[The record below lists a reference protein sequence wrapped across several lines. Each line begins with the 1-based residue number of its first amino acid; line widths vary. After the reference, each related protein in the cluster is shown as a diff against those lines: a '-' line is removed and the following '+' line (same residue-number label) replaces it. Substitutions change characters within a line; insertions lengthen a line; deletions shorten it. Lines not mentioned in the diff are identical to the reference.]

1 MLPGQ
6 RLCFEQEE
14 REECNR
20 GRCILRM
27 LQGNESIVQA
37 EYKLVV
43 RWEHESMRDHT
54 QGVASFHASRMRR
67 FHMQLCSILRL
78 SRPWEKETPTAD
90 LVFESEY
97 VPLSV
102 SLADTFDGE
111 PKHISAKDP
120 NEPLKKFWEALVRR
134 GEILR
139 ETIRAGRLRAIV
151 EKIAGDNTRLL
162 QYNTSAGFQ
171 LWLV

>member
-14 REECNR
+14 REECNTR
-20 GRCILRM
+20 RCILRM
-27 LQGNESIVQA
+27 LQGNETIARA

-43 RWEHESMRDHT
+43 RWEHESMRPHI

-78 SRPWEKETPTAD
+78 LRPWEKETPTAH

-97 VPLSV
+97 VPVSV

-134 GEILR
+134 EEILR
-139 ETIRAGRLRAIV
+139 ERIRRRYV
-151 EKIAGDNTRLL
+151 PEDYELL
-162 QYNTSAGFQ
+162 SKR
-171 LWLV
+171 

>member
-6 RLCFEQEE
+6 RLCFQQEE
-14 REECNR
+14 REECNGR
-20 GRCILRM
+20 RCILRM
-27 LQGNESIVQA
+27 LQGNETIVQA

-67 FHMQLCSILRL
+67 FHTQLCSILRL

-120 NEPLKKFWEALVRR
+120 NEPLKKFWEALVR
-134 GEILR
+134 
-139 ETIRAGRLRAIV
+139 
-151 EKIAGDNTRLL
+151 
-162 QYNTSAGFQ
+162 
-171 LWLV
+171 

>member
-1 MLPGQ
+1 MLPAQ

-14 REECNR
+14 REEWNTR
-20 GRCILRM
+20 RCILRM
-27 LQGNESIVQA
+27 LQGNETIVRA

-43 RWEHESMRDHT
+43 QREHESMRDHT
-54 QGVASFHASRMRR
+54 QRVASFHASRMRR
-67 FHMQLCSILRL
+67 FHMQLCSILRI
-78 SRPWEKETPTAD
+78 SRPWEKETPTAY

-97 VPLSV
+97 VPVSV

-120 NEPLKKFWEALVRR
+120 NEPLKKFWEALVRL

-139 ETIRAGRLRAIV
+139 ERI
-151 EKIAGDNTRLL
+151 
-162 QYNTSAGFQ
+162 
-171 LWLV
+171 

>member
-20 GRCILRM
+20 RCILRM
-27 LQGNESIVQA
+27 LQGNETIVQV

-43 RWEHESMRDHT
+43 RWEHDSMRDHT

>member
-20 GRCILRM
+20 RRCILRM
-27 LQGNESIVQA
+27 LQGNETIVQA

-54 QGVASFHASRMRR
+54 QGVESFHASRMRR
-67 FHMQLCSILRL
+67 FHTQLCSILRL
-78 SRPWEKETPTAD
+78 SRPSEKETPTAD

-134 GEILR
+134 REILR
-139 ETIRAGRLRAIV
+139 ERIHAGRYV
-151 EKIAGDNTRLL
+151 PEDYELL
-162 QYNTSAGFQ
+162 SKR
-171 LWLV
+171 